1 MKKKKHSHHCDRLLS
16 EDCHQ
21 PSLFGFYV
29 RASMIAAK
37 LGIGLEYAFRRYVK
51 PSILE
56 DASLMAFTSDEYRA
70 CFPEE
75 CGEALSQQTDAP
87 S

>member
-1 MKKKKHSHHCDRLLS
+1 MKKKKHNRGCDRMLV
-16 EDCHQ
+16 EDFDQ

-29 RASMIAAK
+29 RAAMIAAK

-51 PSILE
+51 PSIIE

-75 CGEALSQQTDAP
+75 FGEVLSRNTGAD